1 MHTSIH
7 WLPRARWL
15 LLWPRAWGCQ
25 QWELVS
31 LLSSTWNAKS
41 NDGIMGWVIFLS
53 LFLTLISSWTW
64 STGSIGKGISFS
76 LFLTAHKCL
85 EPTTRI
91 TLVCIF
97 LVYSLKMYVLRMF
110 SRRVKCWSLLIM
122 SCLGSSPNWFSLVLL
137 KILMCLAYDTDL
149 VETNTVVISSQC
161 IVIYSA
167 PRGWQA
173 WNA

>member
-1 MHTSIH
+1 MHININ

-15 LLWPRAWGCQ
+15 VLWPRAWGCQ

-31 LLSSTWNAKS
+31 LLSFTWNANT

-53 LFLTLISSWTW
+53 LFLTLISSLAW
-64 STGSIGKGISFS
+64 STGSIGEGIYFS
-76 LFLTAHKCL
+76 LFLTAHKRL
-85 EPTTRI
+85 ELTTWI
-91 TLVCIF
+91 ILVCIL
-97 LVYSLKMYVLRMF
+97 LVSGLKMCVLCMF
-110 SRRVKCWSLLIM
+110 SCTVKCWSPLIM
-122 SCLGSSPNWFSLVLL
+122 SCLAPSPNWLSLVLL

-149 VETNTVVISSQC
+149 VETNTVVISLQC

-167 PRGWQA
+167 PRGWQP

>member
-1 MHTSIH
+1 MHISINQ
-7 WLPRARWL
+7 LPRARWL
-15 LLWPRAWGCQ
+15 VLWPRAWGCQ

-31 LLSSTWNAKS
+31 LLNFTWNAKT
-41 NDGIMGWVIFLS
+41 NDRIMGWVIFLS
-53 LFLTLISSWTW
+53 LFLTLISSWAW
-64 STGSIGKGISFS
+64 STGSIGEGISFS

-91 TLVCIF
+91 TLVCIL
-97 LVYSLKMYVLRMF
+97 LVSSLKICVLCMF

-149 VETNTVVISSQC
+149 VETNTVVISSQT

-167 PRGWQA
+167 PKGWQP